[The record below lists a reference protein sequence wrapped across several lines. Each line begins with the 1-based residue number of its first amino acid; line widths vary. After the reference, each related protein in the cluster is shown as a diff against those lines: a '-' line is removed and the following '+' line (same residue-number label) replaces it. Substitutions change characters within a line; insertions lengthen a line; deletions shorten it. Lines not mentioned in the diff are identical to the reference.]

1 MKKTILFLVL
11 GLIQLLGFAQAPN
24 ISYPNPVQTYK
35 IGEKIAVLSPINTG
49 GTMTYDTNI
58 VFAGSSTGET
68 VFIPQINRPQGL
80 TVDVLGN
87 VYVADTDNNLIRKI
101 SPTGYISPFAGSGI
115 AGSTNGIGTAA
126 SFNSPNGIAVDG
138 SGNFYVTDRDN
149 NKIRK
154 ITQAGVVSTFAGSGT
169 AGSANGS
176 GTVASFNNLS
186 GIAVDVSGNVYVTE
200 SLNNKIRKITP
211 TGVVSTFAGSGL
223 QGSADG
229 IGTVASFNYPSGIAV
244 DALGNVYVADRGN
257 YKIRK
262 ITPAGVVTTF
272 AGSGVRGSADGT
284 GTAASFSSP
293 NGVAIDT
300 SGNIYITG
308 DDYSK
313 IRMIT
318 STGVV
323 SSFYSGVFG
332 NLPNGDSVRANSNG
346 GIVIDARGTIYV
358 SDSQNSQIIKTTSS
372 DKYYTSELP
381 AGLYINSYTGDI
393 SGTPTEISPVTTY
406 CVTAKKLNY
415 YGSTFCNI
423 KIDVVS
429 KPIISYDTPQYYDV
443 GDIITSLSPTNAGSP
458 VTGYT
463 ISPNLPI
470 GLSFDTSSGIIS
482 GTPTVM
488 ASAAIYTVTASNSY
502 GSGNFNIV
510 IATGNFK
517 PIISYTTPQTFTA
530 GNTITPLWP
539 TNSGSPAT
547 SYSINPTLPIGL
559 SFNVSQGVI
568 SGTPLT
574 NSAGIY
580 LITGFNQYSSGSCS
594 VSMSIVTIKPSISY
608 ATPQTYSVG
617 NSITP
622 LKPSNT
628 GSPATSYGISPSLP
642 TGLSLNSYTGTI
654 SGTPIAAIIATTYTV
669 IAYNAAG
676 SSSTTVVIA
685 TSTLG
690 TTSFNK
696 QELKLYPNPVNS
708 LLHIQTPNN
717 IILNKVT
724 IIDLTG
730 KKVLEQTQNTSQV
743 NVEHLANG
751 MYIIEAFSGEE
762 KLVSK
767 FVKE

>member
-11 GLIQLLGFAQAPN
+11 ALVQLFGFAQAPN
-24 ISYPNPVQTYK
+24 ISYPNPEQTYK

-58 VFAGSSTGET
+58 VFAGSGTGET
-68 VFIPQINRPQGL
+68 VFIPQINRPQGV

-87 VYVADTDNNLIRKI
+87 VYLADTDNNLIRKI
-101 SPTGYISPFAGSGI
+101 SPTGYISPFAGSSI

-169 AGSANGS
+169 AGSTNGS

-244 DALGNVYVADRGN
+244 DASGNVYVADRGN

-262 ITPAGVVTTF
+262 ITPAGVVSTF

-284 GTAASFSSP
+284 GTAASFGSP

-332 NLPNGDSVRANSNG
+332 NLPNGDSVRAKSNG
-346 GIVIDARGTIYV
+346 GVVIDATGTIYV

-393 SGTPTEISPVTTY
+393 SGTPTKISPVTTY

-429 KPIISYDTPQYYDV
+429 KPIITYDTPQYYDV

-463 ISPNLPI
+463 ISPSLPI

-482 GTPTVM
+482 GTPTVIT
-488 ASAAIYTVTASNSY
+488 SAATYTVTASNSY

-517 PIISYTTPQTFTA
+517 PIISYITPLTFTV
-530 GNTITPLWP
+530 GNAITPLWP
-539 TNSGSPAT
+539 TNSGSP
-547 SYSINPTLPIGL
+547 
-559 SFNVSQGVI
+559 
-568 SGTPLT
+568 
-574 NSAGIY
+574 
-580 LITGFNQYSSGSCS
+580 
-594 VSMSIVTIKPSISY
+594 
-608 ATPQTYSVG
+608 
-617 NSITP
+617 
-622 LKPSNT
+622 
-628 GSPATSYGISPSLP
+628 
-642 TGLSLNSYTGTI
+642 
-654 SGTPIAAIIATTYTV
+654 
-669 IAYNAAG
+669 
-676 SSSTTVVIA
+676 
-685 TSTLG
+685 
-690 TTSFNK
+690 
-696 QELKLYPNPVNS
+696 
-708 LLHIQTPNN
+708 
-717 IILNKVT
+717 
-724 IIDLTG
+724 
-730 KKVLEQTQNTSQV
+730 
-743 NVEHLANG
+743 
-751 MYIIEAFSGEE
+751 
-762 KLVSK
+762 
-767 FVKE
+767 